1 MEMIKTQD
9 LAFTYP
15 GTEDQVNTRALRG
28 VDVAIERG
36 SFVVILG
43 HNGSGKS
50 TLAKRRQGLCRGHG
64 HDGRIAPA

>member
-28 VDVAIERG
+28 VASDLQSPG
-36 SFVVILG
+36 
-43 HNGSGKS
+43 
-50 TLAKRRQGLCRGHG
+50 
-64 HDGRIAPA
+64 